1 MGYSNSQYSL
11 QSERLCPPPNPCFQF
26 SVNTLHLPKRSF
38 RFPYGRIH
46 SRPQILFLH
55 LFFRVRF
62 FHRATSLF
70 QSLLNPQYSLSLSL
84 SLFFPLF
91 TPSAAC
97 SPCLRSL
104 GLLYSRLR
112 LCPPGVRF
120 PHGYLYRLEL
130 GLKAPPSWPAQR
142 RSDSVMQRKR
152 WRMRRKEG

>member
-11 QSERLCPPPNPCFQF
+11 QLQRLRTTPHHHHLRFQF
-26 SVNTLHLPKRSF
+26 SVNILHLPKRSF

-46 SRPQILFLH
+46 SGPQILFLH

-70 QSLLNPQYSLSLSL
+70 QSLLNPQYSL
-84 SLFFPLF
+84 FFFFSLF

-97 SPCLRSL
+97 SRSLRSL
-104 GLLYSRLR
+104 GLVYSRHR
-112 LCPPGVRF
+112 LCPLGVRF

-130 GLKAPPSWPAQR
+130 GLKAPPSRPDQR
-142 RSDSVMQRKR
+142 LSDSVMQRKR